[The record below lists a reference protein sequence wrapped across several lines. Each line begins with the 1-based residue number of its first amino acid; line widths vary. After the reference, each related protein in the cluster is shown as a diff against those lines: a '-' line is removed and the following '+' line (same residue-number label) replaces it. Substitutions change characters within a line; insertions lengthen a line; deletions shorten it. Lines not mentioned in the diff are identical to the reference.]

1 MLAQYL
7 EFIVPGQSSTL
18 VEELRTF
25 LKHREVVGAALLL
38 TMLFL
43 SALVFSVLENA
54 MSVIFFHRVAIRRRH
69 FLVSAVMPYL
79 FILFLS
85 IGLLFVTLVSGALQV
100 IGTCN
105 ITILGQPYS
114 LDQRGAR
121 RCHRRGDAA
130 HGDLS
135 RDADRAIVRARY
147 LVGRQSSLLWEIT
160 RHVLEW
166 YFKTMSQ
173 MQVVHSSLATSVAV
187 LGRGVWSPG
196 PASGAQVI

>member
-130 HGDLS
+130 HGDLLVMPIGQLS
-135 RDADRAIVRARY
+135 ARATWWGDSHRCF
-147 LVGRQSSLLWEIT
+147 GR
-160 RHVLEW
+160 
-166 YFKTMSQ
+166 
-173 MQVVHSSLATSVAV
+173 SLATSSHGTSKLCRRCRWFTA
-187 LGRGVWSPG
+187 LSPR
-196 PASGAQVI
+196 Q